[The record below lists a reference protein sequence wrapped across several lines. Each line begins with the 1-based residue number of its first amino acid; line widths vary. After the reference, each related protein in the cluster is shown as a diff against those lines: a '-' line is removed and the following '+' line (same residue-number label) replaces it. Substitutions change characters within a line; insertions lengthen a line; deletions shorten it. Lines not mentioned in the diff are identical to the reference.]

1 MGRLT
6 LDYSGQRN
14 IGLVANTKL
23 GQFGPVPL
31 TFGVG
36 SISDV
41 NLNLNYR
48 VPAFSSVPSATTLAV
63 VLHAYGLT
71 SGNMA
76 DVKDAVQKEFGQVN
90 VDIYS
95 PTLPYSDPL
104 DQTGAD
110 EIVLRLVADLDEIW
124 SKKPGGYSKVV
135 FIGHSLGGIILKRV
149 FLVGS
154 FNPPDY
160 DKEFKRRDELYE
172 KVLDQRKRQ
181 PKLKGLPDE
190 KILPCDWA
198 PKVERLIL
206 LASWDKGWSV
216 SPRTSWYYSIGLNA
230 LGVVGRLLELFGI
243 RSEIEANSD
252 QASPDGARRLKFI
265 GALASS
271 QPART
276 MLDMRQ
282 GARFIVQTRL
292 LWMAYRRW
300 HNSDVREKY
309 NEHNLGATLDD
320 PADRKKD
327 GKPLTVNPLVVQIVG
342 SQDDFVSP
350 QDQVDKD
357 VEAAAWA
364 EADTQDGNR
373 RYYLLEMSESDHG
386 GVVDFSNKLGRT
398 SGILCKP
405 VVESA
410 PVLAT
415 RAKVFQDA
423 FTLPPAQLSAQSIN
437 PLHFFDQQEPS
448 DPLVEDVVFVMHG
461 IRDDGYWTHRVAAAI
476 KEEWAKK
483 KNAEDEAEKR
493 KARATEG
500 AQKPENAPEKIKFY
514 PSWTHTYGYFAM
526 LPFVLPWIRRS
537 KVEWFMDNYVSVK
550 AAYPAARLHFVG
562 HSNGTYIGAYA
573 LKDYPGA
580 RFGKMY
586 FAGSVVHPQYNWL
599 DKSKNKQVESFHNAR
614 GGEDWVVALLPKS
627 LEYFTDLGGAGFD
640 GFDETATNEKVE
652 QTWPNDSNFTQ
663 SKEFATGGHGGAI
676 GEKHWPEI
684 AKFIVSGEPPFSAV
698 APANGQFA
706 AEQDRFYKFLG
717 GLRIGVPLGF
727 ALAGLFLLLAVS
739 FFLPDH
745 WNWEV
750 FLTTVF
756 WVCWLAAA
764 GFYLTKSTST
774 PPPPPITTP
783 AFYAMAGGVVI
794 LSVVSPIVL
803 VGNPLGW
810 IWAAPLAVFMALQY
824 FSKWGG
830 ENSDQQVSQMQRAPT
845 GFAQSFLTYLFVVLS
860 ITFAVWFI
868 WSLYATLAEYA
879 HFGTCEID
887 VMTPL
892 VSTLFFIFGEL
903 AIFVTLLYH
912 SRLAPP
918 WLEKDFPKQFKCTA
932 AGIFVAWIGLM
943 LLIYHSNAQLC
954 PEQFMTMR
962 SGLAVGALF
971 LLAGLIRFILQ
982 RV

>member
-1 MGRLT
+1 M
-6 LDYSGQRN
+6 
-14 IGLVANTKL
+14 
-23 GQFGPVPL
+23 
-31 TFGVG
+31 
-36 SISDV
+36 SDV
-41 NLNLNYR
+41 NFNLNYHR
-48 VPAFSSVPSATTLAV
+48 PEFSSVPGATTLAV
-63 VLHAYGLT
+63 VLHTYWKT
-71 SGNMA
+71 SENVA

-104 DQTGAD
+104 DPTGAD

-124 SKKPGGYSKVV
+124 SKKPGGYGKVV
-135 FIGHSLGGIILKRV
+135 FIGHSLGGIILRRV

-154 FNPPDY
+154 LNPPDY
-160 DKEFKRRDELYE
+160 DKEFKRRDELYQ
-172 KVLDQRKRQ
+172 KVLDLRKSQ
-181 PKLKGLPDE
+181 PNLKGLPDE

-252 QASPDGARRLKFI
+252 RASPDGARRMTII
-265 GALASS
+265 GALPSL
-271 QPART
+271 QLART

-300 HNSDVREKY
+300 HNSDFREKY
-309 NEHNLGATLDD
+309 NEHKLGATLDD

-327 GKPLTVNPLVVQIVG
+327 GKPLTVNLLVVQIVG

-357 VEAAAWA
+357 VEAAAWT
-364 EADTQDGNR
+364 EADTPDGNR

-398 SGILCKP
+398 SGILSKP
-405 VVESA
+405 IVESA
-410 PVLAT
+410 TVLAT

-423 FTLPPAQLSAQSIN
+423 LTLPPVQLSAQSIN
-437 PLHFFDQQEPS
+437 PLLIFDQQEPS

-476 KEEWAKK
+476 KEE
-483 KNAEDEAEKR
+483 AEK
-493 KARATEG
+493 AR
-500 AQKPENAPEKIKFY
+500 KPENALEKIKFY
-514 PSWTHTYGYFAM
+514 PSWTRTYGYFAM
-526 LPFVLPWIRRS
+526 LPFVLPWIRSS

-573 LKDYPGA
+573 LNDYPGA
-580 RFGKMY
+580 RFDKMY
-586 FAGSVVHPQYNWL
+586 FAGCVVHPQYDWL
-599 DKSKNKQVESFHNAR
+599 DKHKNKQVVSFHNAR

-640 GFDETATNEKVE
+640 GFDETATNENGE

-698 APANGQFA
+698 TPANGLFT

-727 ALAGLFLLLAVS
+727 ALAGLFVLLAVS

-745 WNWEV
+745 WNWEA

-764 GFYLTKSTST
+764 GIYLTKSTST

-810 IWAAPLAVFMALQY
+810 IWAALLAVFMALQY

-830 ENSDQQVSQMQRAPT
+830 ENSDQQGSQIQRAPT
-845 GFAQSFLTYLFVVLS
+845 GFAQSFLRDLFFALS
-860 ITFAVWFI
+860 ITFAFWFI
-868 WSLYATLAEYA
+868 WSIYATLAEYA
-879 HFGTCEID
+879 RFGNCEIY

-892 VSTLFFIFGEL
+892 FFTLFFIVAEL

-912 SRLAPP
+912 SQLALP
-918 WLEKDFPKQFKCTA
+918 WLEKDFPKQFKSTA
-932 AGIFVAWIGLM
+932 AGIFVAWIGPM